1 VTNINSVI
9 AQRLLKN
16 TCIYNNSD
24 ISKTFTTTISN
35 DDVLQRDSRLSSLK
49 QDRHGDLCDLVRR
62 SVIPYVY
69 KRMRVVLFYVLFNSR
84 VELALKN
91 LREPV

>member
-35 DDVLQRDSRLSSLK
+35 DDVLQRDSRCSGKSISSFMFEKCVLSKWFYDTSPYTVTRAARGGSLIREAK
-49 QDRHGDLCDLVRR
+49 AL
-62 SVIPYVY
+62 
-69 KRMRVVLFYVLFNSR
+69 
-84 VELALKN
+84 LA
-91 LREPV
+91 